1 MALRRSTLRPVH
13 ISLTRC
19 RHASVGSVG
28 AWERN
33 FIRDLAAPGG
43 GFAIAAESIV
53 AVFSWPSTV
62 FTRSAAETPENA
74 SHADRREVRESR
86 ATEGR
91 RWRARRGCISAE
103 LLGVVP

>member
-43 GFAIAAESIV
+43 GFAIV

-74 SHADRREVRESR
+74 SHAD
-86 ATEGR
+86 
-91 RWRARRGCISAE
+91 
-103 LLGVVP
+103 